1 MPKNIHY
8 FFTPFYDIINLI
20 HLVDGLK
27 VSQPVY
33 NVFGSILSIGIELF
47 FFWLL
52 SWAWGGNTLFYRSP

>member
-47 FFWLL
+47 FWLL